1 MFFLNNMGQWLREDI
16 WFSPSDQEEES
27 EKPGQC
33 VWQSVMQLDFIIQNE
48 NIGSVFTGC
57 ELYSLWFML
66 PIPGFLTTPPTLLS

>member
-33 VWQSVMQLDFIIQNE
+33 VWQSVMQLDFIIQN
-48 NIGSVFTGC
+48 
-57 ELYSLWFML
+57 
-66 PIPGFLTTPPTLLS
+66 